1 MTTLTSKGQV
11 TIPKPL
17 RDKLKLRAGDRL
29 DFAVDPDGT
38 VRLVPVTASVKE
50 LKGLVPPPKRAL
62 SLDELDDAIA
72 EGASRI

>member
-1 MTTLTSKGQV
+1 
-11 TIPKPL
+11 
-17 RDKLKLRAGDRL
+17 
-29 DFAVDPDGT
+29 VDPDGT